1 MATVIDLKDIEV
13 GSLSNETLNLISRLT
28 AEIRHVSGDSFSFN
42 DPLLL
47 PRIRGR
53 VKQLRN
59 PKLTALYHLF
69 RNELLRSVESGHFG
83 VRSQPQARI
92 SRNRYSSVRAISA

>member
-28 AEIRHVSGDSFSFN
+28 AEIRQVSGDSFSFN

-47 PRIRGR
+47 PRIRRR
-53 VKQLRN
+53 VKHLRN

-69 RNELLRSVESGHFG
+69 KNELLRSVETGHFG
-83 VRSQPQARI
+83 VRAHQRI
-92 SRNRYSSVRAISA
+92 GVSRNRYSSVRAISA